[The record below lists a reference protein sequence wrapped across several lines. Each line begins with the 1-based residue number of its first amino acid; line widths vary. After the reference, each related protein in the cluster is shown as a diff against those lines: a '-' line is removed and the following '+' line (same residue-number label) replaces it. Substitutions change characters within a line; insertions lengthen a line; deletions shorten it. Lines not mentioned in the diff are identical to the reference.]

1 MSSHFVQGKGATGH
15 LLKIVQSNLSGKGVG
30 IYSICSANQFVL
42 EAGIREA
49 KADESMICI
58 ESTSNQVNQFGGYM
72 GMTPAQFAGYVRQV
86 ASDMA
91 FPQERLIL
99 GGDHLGPHVW
109 QKEPAAIAMA
119 KAREL
124 IRSCVL
130 AGYIKIHLDA
140 SMRCVDDPGRVNGAL
155 DEQIVTERTADLCAA
170 AEQAYSEMSPDNPAL
185 VYVIGTEVPIPG
197 GEQAVE
203 SELTVTRIED
213 VQRTLSLTQ
222 AAFAARNLQSAWER
236 VIAVVVQPGVE
247 FGDATVF
254 DYRREK
260 AKELSRYIERNWNLV
275 YEAHSTDYQL
285 PEALRQ
291 MVEDHF
297 AILKVGPWLTFAFRE
312 AVFALEL
319 IEEELSKPGGRI
331 LPEVRKTLDNAMVKN
346 PEHWGRY
353 YRGEDSCL
361 RLARRYSYSDRSRYY
376 WPMPPVQAALARL
389 MASLSSRSIPLTL
402 LSQYL
407 PLQYESVRRG
417 SLRNEAASLLRDK
430 VQQVLAIYA
439 RACGM
444 QPNKAGNRPYDQ

>member
-1 MSSHFVQGKGATGH
+1 MSSHFAEGNGATGH
-15 LLKIVQSNLSGKGVG
+15 LLKMVQSNLRGKGVG
-30 IYSICSANQFVL
+30 IYSICSANRFVL
-42 EAGIREA
+42 EAGIQEA
-49 KADESMICI
+49 KADESLMCI

-72 GMTPAQFAGYVRQV
+72 GMTPAQFASYIKQV
-86 ASDMA
+86 ASDLA
-91 FPQERLIL
+91 FPQVRMIL

-109 QKEPAAIAMA
+109 QREPAAVAMA

-124 IRSCVL
+124 VRSCVL
-130 AGYIKIHLDA
+130 AGYSKIHLDA
-140 SMRCVDDPGRVNGAL
+140 SMRCADDPDREDEAL
-155 DEQIVTERTADLCAA
+155 DEQIVTERTAELCVV
-170 AEQAYSEMSPDNPAL
+170 AEQAYAEVSSDHPAP

-197 GEQAVE
+197 GEQAGE
-203 SELTVTRIED
+203 SEPTVSRIED

-247 FGDATVF
+247 FGDAAVF

-260 AKELSRYIERNWNLV
+260 AKELSAHIERNWNLV

-285 PEALRQ
+285 PEALQQ

-312 AVFALEL
+312 AIFALEL
-319 IEEELSKPGGRI
+319 IAEELLANTMERTLPG
-331 LPEVRKTLDNAMVKN
+331 VREALDNAMIDN
-346 PEHWGRY
+346 PEHWKRY
-353 YRGEDSCL
+353 YHGEDLYL

-376 WPMPPVQAALARL
+376 WPVPPVQGALARL
-389 MASLSSRSIPLTL
+389 LESLSSRSIPLTL

-407 PLQYESVRRG
+407 PSQYEAVRRG
-417 SLRNEAASLLRDK
+417 SLPNNPASLLRDK
-430 VQQVLAIYA
+430 VQQVLAVYA

-444 QPNKAGNRPYDQ
+444 QPTKTG